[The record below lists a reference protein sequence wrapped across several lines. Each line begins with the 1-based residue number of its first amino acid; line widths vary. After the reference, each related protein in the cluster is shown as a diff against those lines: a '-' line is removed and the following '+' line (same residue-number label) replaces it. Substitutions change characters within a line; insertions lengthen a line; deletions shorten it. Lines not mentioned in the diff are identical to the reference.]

1 MFTTI
6 SKLRHRLLLGT
17 AIAALTAGCAPSAAQ
32 QQATATAIAA
42 TVIAQITAA
51 APTQT
56 PTPVATQTRTPAPT
70 KTPGPT
76 RTPKPTKTI
85 GPTATPR
92 PTRTPVPGTF
102 RNPIAI
108 GQSGTTRSEFYEA
121 DMTLTVLE
129 VIRGKD
135 AIRIAQR
142 LQSLLYTAPIEK
154 QEYLL
159 VKVKIQWMKGP
170 LTTKITMMNSGVD
183 GFALRY
189 VDGGED
195 LYTAWVDRLVK
206 GYIPLEGEGWIQF
219 LVREGSQPLLYV
231 QPELAVYQEL
241 RKDTNTGLYFSLV
254 P

>member
-56 PTPVATQTRTPAPT
+56 PTPVATQTPTPAPT

-102 RNPIAI
+102 RNPIVI
-108 GQSGTTRSEFYEA
+108 GQSGTTRSEDYEA

-129 VIRGKD
+129 VKRGKE
-135 AIRIAQR
+135 AIPIARR
-142 LQSLLYTAPIEK
+142 LQSYFYTAPIDK

-159 VKVKIQWMKGP
+159 IKVKIQWLKGSP
-170 LTTKITMMNSGVD
+170 TKKITTFAYGD
-183 GFALRY
+183 FALRY
-189 VDGGED
+189 ENGGED
-195 LYTAWVDRLVK
+195 LYTVEVDKLAE
-206 GYIPLEGEGWIQF
+206 GYVPLEAEGWLQF
-219 LVREGSQPLLYV
+219 LVREGSQPVLYV
-231 QPELAVYQEL
+231 HPSLITD
-241 RKDTNTGLYFSLV
+241 RKFGEDVNTGLYYSLV

>member
-56 PTPVATQTRTPAPT
+56 PTPVATQTPTPAPT

-108 GQSGTTRSEFYEA
+108 GQSGTQKSSFYNA
-121 DMTLTVLE
+121 DLTITVLE
-129 VIRGKD
+129 VKRGKE
-135 AIRIAQR
+135 ALPIARR
-142 LQSLLYTAPIEK
+142 LQSYFYTAPLEK

-159 VKVKIQWMKGP
+159 AKIKVQW
-170 LTTKITMMNSGVD
+170 LTGSQTKKITTFSYGEFV
-183 GFALRY
+183 LRY
-189 VDGGED
+189 ENDGDSLQVAE
-195 LYTAWVDRLVK
+195 LDRLAE
-206 GYIPLEGEGWIQF
+206 GYVPLEADGWLQF

-231 QPELAVYQEL
+231 QPELTAAETL
-241 RKDTNTGLYFSLV
+241 GLNTNTGLYYSLV